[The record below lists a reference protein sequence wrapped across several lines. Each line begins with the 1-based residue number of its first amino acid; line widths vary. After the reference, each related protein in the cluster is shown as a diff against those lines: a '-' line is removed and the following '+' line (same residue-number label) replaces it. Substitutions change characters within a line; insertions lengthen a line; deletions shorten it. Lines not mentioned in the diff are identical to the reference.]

1 MSLSAEHKTQYSK
14 QLMSTIN
21 EATLV
26 GFLIGLV
33 AVIITT
39 LVVGF
44 LGSGTIT
51 LESLIY
57 AQKTRYALWVV
68 DLLPF
73 AFAFLGR
80 YVSTMMAQQTGA
92 MSTYQADA
100 LRAQTAELETQ
111 ALHRATHDT
120 LTDLPNRVLLAD
132 RLQQALITAH
142 RENKPLAVLC
152 LDLDRFKEINDTL
165 GHDNGNLILKQVA
178 SRLEATIESPNTIA
192 RIGSDEF
199 GILLYDPPSPD
210 AITQF
215 SRRLHKALELPFTV
229 DRFNFEVEASIG
241 ITLYPDHGTD
251 PETLL
256 QRAEL
261 AMSAAKQAHDGFA
274 VYSPEQEQF
283 NPRRLALMSELRQAI
298 EHDELILHYQP
309 KVNLHTGR
317 VDEVEAL
324 VRWNQRG
331 QGFISPADF
340 IPMAERTRLVK
351 PLTHWV
357 LKRAIRQCA
366 VWRGSGLEIG
376 IAVNISARDLH
387 DPHLPDVIAGL
398 LASSEVNPE
407 WLVLEITEGSIMVDQ
422 QRALD
427 VLTRLTSMGL
437 RISIDDFGTGYS
449 SLAYISKLPI
459 SEIKIDRSFVI
470 GMVEN
475 KNDAVIVHAIIEL
488 GHNLGLKVAGEGVE
502 NQEAWTLLEKQGC
515 DLLQGYYLSQPVN
528 SLQFIQWF
536 NESPW
541 GLGKGAQR
549 NVAGK
554 SE

>member
-1 MSLSAEHKTQYSK
+1 MSLFAERTSHVSK
-14 QLMSTIN
+14 PLISTIN
-21 EATLV
+21 EATLL

-33 AVIITT
+33 PVIIAT
-39 LVVGF
+39 LIVGF

-51 LESLIY
+51 LDGLIE

-68 DLLPF
+68 DILPF
-73 AFAFLGR
+73 AFALLGR
-80 YVSTMMAQQTGA
+80 YVSTMMASQAGAISSHQT
-92 MSTYQADA
+92 DA
-100 LRAQTAELETQ
+100 LRAQTAALETR
-111 ALHRATHDT
+111 ALHHATHDT

-132 RLQQALITAH
+132 RLQHAISVAQ
-142 RENKPLAVLC
+142 RDSKRLAVLC

-210 AITQF
+210 VITKF
-215 SRRLHKALELPFTV
+215 SRRLHKALELPFAL

-241 ITLYPDHGTD
+241 ITLFPDHGND
-251 PETLL
+251 ADMLL

-261 AMSAAKQAHDGFA
+261 AMNAAKQAHDGFSL
-274 VYSPEQEQF
+274 YSQEQDRF
-283 NPRRLALMSELRQAI
+283 DPRRLALMSELRRAI
-298 EHDELILHYQP
+298 EHDELLLHYQP
-309 KVNLHTGR
+309 KVNLHTGQ
-317 VDEVEAL
+317 VNEVEAL
-324 VRWNQRG
+324 VRWNQPG
-331 QGFISPADF
+331 HGFISPEDF

-366 VWRGSGLEIG
+366 VWRQSGLEIG

-422 QRALD
+422 RRALE

-470 GMVEN
+470 GMVKNE
-475 KNDAVIVHAIIEL
+475 NDAVIVHAIIQL
-488 GHNLGLKVAGEGVE
+488 GHNLGLKVAAEGVE
-502 NQEAWTLLEKQGC
+502 SQEAWTLLEKQGC
-515 DLLQGYYLSQPVN
+515 DSVQGYYLSKPMN
-528 SLQFIQWF
+528 SVQIIHWF

-541 GLGKGAQR
+541 ALGKEAQR
-549 NVAGK
+549 NVAGQA
-554 SE
+554 E